1 MIIKICGTTSEDD
14 ALLAV
19 AMGADMVGFIF
30 APSPRQIAIQKA
42 ADIVKRLPS
51 EIVSVG
57 VFRDEAPARV
67 VELAHTAG
75 MGAVQLHGHE
85 TAEQTRWIR
94 KRVPFVIKAFS
105 AADERVLTASDYGA
119 DAILLD
125 GARPGSGRLFDWE
138 LASRLPA
145 GQALMI
151 AGGLDPGGDVDA
163 PGSNVRRGSRTRP
176 GCGPSSLTQGRPHL
190 IAMTPGVG
198 PRRWPPASTTGRE
211 TDEPDRSAARR
222 RPDVRPERRW
232 AIR

>member
-163 PGSNVRRGSRTRP
+163 PGSGGADGGGDVAGVERPRQRRHRHRHHPTLG
-176 GCGPSSLTQGRPHL
+176 
-190 IAMTPGVG
+190 
-198 PRRWPPASTTGRE
+198 
-211 TDEPDRSAARR
+211 RR
-222 RPDVRPERRW
+222 RLLRGRTFAGDQGPDQAADLHR
-232 AIR
+232 

>member
-151 AGGLDPGGDVDA
+151 AGGLDPG
-163 PGSNVRRGSRTRP
+163 NVATAIGTTRP
-176 GCGPSSLTQGRPHL
+176 WGVDVSSGVERSPGIKDPTRLRTF
-190 IAMTPGVG
+190 IANARAAAPDSDDTWSGTSSVASGVYDWE
-198 PRRWPPASTTGRE
+198 R
-211 TDEPDRSAARR
+211 DR
-222 RPDVRPERRW
+222 
-232 AIR
+232 